1 MKHFNV
7 FTKKIIGSL
16 GILLCAFFVQAQ
28 PNTLVVGKVNN
39 AKFIKE
45 IELSLNTLYL
55 NNGVDVYTSRII
67 DDNTFAFAIEVKEP
81 QIAILKYARNKG
93 AIYVQPNDTLY
104 IDCDANNFQYSFEF
118 SGRLGSSNAC
128 LTEYLRMNPRE
139 MSIFNMT
146 QYRQKLY
153 WYQNSPKMDQAMLA
167 MNQSGFEN
175 HMKKRKDKSLTHL
188 AMYDANHPGKLTQE
202 FKDFLKA
209 EIQYDFAYH
218 RLMYG
223 HVFKNRYSL
232 QESYFDFLEE
242 VPLQNSQIGND
253 WYREFL
259 VAYFDY
265 KNLKSPTDERAPFI
279 FQYEEGSKKLEGKT
293 KAFFQ
298 SEIITRAFRAKE
310 HEVIIDKYWDYM
322 RHQDYGNFDL
332 KVIGSYEKAIKFAE
346 GTQAP
351 DFVLKDLNNLEIA
364 LKNYR
369 GKVVYLNFWA
379 TWCRPCMNKMEKLK
393 LIQPELENED
403 VVFINVSLDRKEEV
417 WKETLE
423 EREFKGTHILASGE
437 LNSEI
442 AKAYEIKVLPR
453 YFIINKGGDFV
464 KNPKSNDLEEVK
476 NTLLDFA
483 KK

>member
-1 MKHFNV
+1 MEHFNI
-7 FTKKIIGSL
+7 FTKKIIGL
-16 GILLCAFFVQAQ
+16 FTLLLCAFFLQAQ
-28 PNTLVVGKVNN
+28 ANTLIIGKVKN
-39 AKFIKE
+39 AKLIKE
-45 IELSLNTLYL
+45 IKLSLNTLYL
-55 NNGVDVYTSRII
+55 NNGIDIYTSKII
-67 DDNTFAFAIEVKEP
+67 DDNTFAFAVEVKEP
-81 QIAILKYARNKG
+81 QIAILEYARNKG

-118 SGRLGSSNAC
+118 SGNLGSSNTC

-139 MSIFNMT
+139 MSVFNMT

-153 WYQNSPKMDQAMLA
+153 WYQNSPKMDKTMLE
-167 MNQSGFEN
+167 MNQLSFEN
-175 HMKKRKDKSLTHL
+175 HMKYRKDKSLAYL
-188 AMYDANHPGKLTQE
+188 EKYDAEHPTKLTQE

-223 HVFKNRYSL
+223 NVFKGRYSL

-242 VPLQNSQIGND
+242 VPLQSDQIGNE

-265 KNLKSPTDERAPFI
+265 KNLKNPEDERTPFI
-279 FQYEEGSKKLEGKT
+279 FQYEEGSEKLTGKT

-298 SEIITRAFRAKE
+298 SEIIARAFRAKE
-310 HEVIIDKYWDYM
+310 NEIIIDKYWDYM
-322 RHQDYGNFDL
+322 RHQDYGNFDA
-332 KVIGSYEKAIKFAE
+332 KVIESYEKAIKFAG

-351 DFVLKDLNNLEIA
+351 DFVLMDSSNVEVA

-379 TWCRPCMNKMEKLK
+379 TWCRPCMDKMEKLK
-393 LIQPELENED
+393 LIQPELENEE

-417 WKETLE
+417 WKNTLE
-423 EREFKGTHILASGE
+423 KKQFKGIHILASGE

-453 YFIINKGGDFV
+453 YFIINKTGDFV
-464 KNPKSNDLEEVK
+464 KNPKSNNLEEVK